1 MGLQIPGE
9 LRSLLDILGY
19 TWPASDEQKLF
30 ELGQAWC
37 EFSNEVAEFV
47 QQAETAA
54 RNALTGNEGVDIEA
68 FRAWWGQQESPID
81 SLQSNG
87 TGAVVGGA
95 GLMICAAIV
104 LALKIA
110 VIVQLTLLAIQ
121 IAQAIATAGPT
132 FGASLLEIPVFQT
145 LTRTI
150 VGNLMQEALWRLAD
164 G

>member
-1 MGLQIPGE
+1 M
-9 LRSLLDILGY
+9 
-19 TWPASDEQKLF
+19 
-30 ELGQAWC
+30 
-37 EFSNEVAEFV
+37 
-47 QQAETAA
+47 
-54 RNALTGNEGVDIEA
+54 
-68 FRAWWGQQESPID
+68 
-81 SLQSNG
+81 
-87 TGAVVGGA
+87 VGGA

>member
-30 ELGQAWC
+30 ELGQAWI
-37 EFSNEVAEFV
+37 EFSDEIVEFV
-47 QQAETAA
+47 NGAITGAT
-54 RNALTGNEGVDIEA
+54 NALTGNEGGDIAA
-68 FRAWWGQQESPID
+68 FGKWWADQESPLA
-81 SLQSNG
+81 SALSNV

-95 GLMICAAIV
+95 GLIICAAIV

-110 VIVQLTLLAIQ
+110 VIVQLTLLAIE

-145 LTRTI
+145 LARTI
-150 VGNLMQEALWRLAD
+150 IGNLMQEAVWRLID

>member
-37 EFSNEVAEFV
+37 EFSSDVAEFI

-54 RNALTGNEGVDIEA
+54 KAALSGNEGADIEA
-68 FRAWWGQQESPID
+68 FRAWWGQQESPVD

-87 TGAVVGGA
+87 TGALVGGA
-95 GLMICAAIV
+95 GLMIAAAIV

-110 VIVQLTLLAIQ
+110 VIVQLVLLAIQ

>member
-19 TWPASDEQKLF
+19 DWPASDEQKLF
-30 ELGQAWC
+30 ELGQAWL
-37 EFSNEVAEFV
+37 EFSDEMAEFLAGAV
-47 QQAETAA
+47 TAA
-54 RNALTGNEGVDIEA
+54 TNALAGNEGGDVEA
-68 FRAWWGQQESPID
+68 FRNWWAGAESPTA
-81 SLQSNG
+81 SLVSNV
-87 TGAVVGGA
+87 TGSVVGGA
-95 GLMICAAIV
+95 GLIICAAIV

-110 VIVQLTLLAIQ
+110 VIVQLTILAIQ

-145 LTRTI
+145 LARTI
-150 VGNLMQEALWRLAD
+150 VGNLMQEAVWRLID